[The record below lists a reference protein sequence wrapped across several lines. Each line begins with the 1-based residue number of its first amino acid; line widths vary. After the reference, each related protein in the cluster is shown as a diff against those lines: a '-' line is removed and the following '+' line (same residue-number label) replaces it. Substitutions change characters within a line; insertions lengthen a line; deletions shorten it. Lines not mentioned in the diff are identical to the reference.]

1 MLVTTAFDG
10 LEKQFDLKVDSEK
23 VVYLR
28 MPYKGAPN
36 PPVIRTKMNSEQ
48 EDKEV

>member
-10 LEKQFDLKVDSEK
+10 LEKQFDLKVDRERL
-23 VVYLR
+23 VYLR
-28 MPYKGAPN
+28 MPYKGTPD
-36 PPVIRTKMNSEQ
+36 PPVLRTKINSEQ